1 MFLNRKKSQVFIDT
15 ALEIA
20 SIKAIKR
27 NSSKKFVTEK
37 MTFNWG
43 IIWETFNPLILVAG
57 WSLLFYLG
65 IRGRNF
71 DLAYFVF
78 LLLFWFGFQQLVT
91 KTINLD
97 LPKFFKNK
105 TKIGFLHIICAEL
118 FANLVPLILRFI
130 FLIFVMTFFNYEL
143 QFYHLLYG
151 MTITILI
158 GFFYALIQ
166 NSVFDSNTFL
176 IEAHGYFLQALF
188 LMSSILIPVTRLPE
202 PIRDVFLYNPLVHV
216 NEWIKSAS
224 TGIVY
229 EYIELSYAIN
239 FLFVL
244 AILSPLFIWRK
255 NTKINQ
261 INKNEN

>member
-1 MFLNRKKSQVFIDT
+1 MFLTRKNSQSFINT
-15 ALEIA
+15 SLEIA
-20 SIKAIKR
+20 SLKAIKR
-27 NSSKKFVTEK
+27 NSSKKFITDR
-37 MTFNWG
+37 MNFNWG

-78 LLLFWFGFQQLVT
+78 LLLFWFAFQQLVT

-118 FANLVPLILRFI
+118 FGNLVPLILRFVL
-130 FLIFVMTFFNYEL
+130 LIFVLTFFNYEL

-151 MTITILI
+151 LTITLLL
-158 GFFYALIQ
+158 GFFYGIIQ
-166 NSVFDSNTFL
+166 NSVFHSNTFL

-202 PIRDVFLYNPLVHV
+202 PIREVFLYNPLVHV
-216 NEWIKSAS
+216 NEWIKSAT
-224 TGIVY
+224 TGIIY
-229 EYIELSYAIN
+229 DYIELSYAIN
-239 FLFVL
+239 FLITL
-244 AILSPLFIWRK
+244 AIISPIFIWRK
-255 NTKINQ
+255 NNKINQ
-261 INKNEN
+261 IIKDES

>member
-1 MFLNRKKSQVFIDT
+1 MFLIKKNSQPFIDT
-15 ALEIA
+15 SLEIA
-20 SIKAIKR
+20 CIKAIKR
-27 NSSKKFVTEK
+27 NSSKKFTTEK

-105 TKIGFLHIICAEL
+105 TTIGFLHIICAEL
-118 FANLVPLILRFI
+118 FASLVPLILRFTLLTFI
-130 FLIFVMTFFNYEL
+130 LIFFNYEL

-151 MTITILI
+151 LTITILL
-158 GFFYALIQ
+158 GFFYGLIQ
-166 NSVFDSNTFL
+166 NSAFNSNTFL

-202 PIRDVFLYNPLVHV
+202 SIRDVFLYNPLVHV

-224 TGIVY
+224 TGIIY
-229 EYIELSYAIN
+229 DYIELSYAIN
-239 FLFVL
+239 FLLVL
-244 AILSPLFIWRK
+244 AIFSPIFIWRK
-255 NTKINQ
+255 NNQINQ
-261 INKNEN
+261 IIKDES